1 MWNDNKDEMLCREV
15 LLFELYQF
23 KPRKNDARSVRE
35 RLTGIVVKYKQKCKD
50 ELNASALSPEHT
62 WLDEAL
68 EEISEKIEEADKL
81 HNQTTQ
87 ENARNVRQDAL
98 KAQEIRQLALETLAE
113 TTKWKSVKPKS

>member
-1 MWNDNKDEMLCREV
+1 M
-15 LLFELYQF
+15 
-23 KPRKNDARSVRE
+23 RE

-50 ELNASALSPEHT
+50 ALNASALSPEHT

-87 ENARNVRQDAL
+87 ENARSVRQDAL

>member
-1 MWNDNKDEMLCREV
+1 M
-15 LLFELYQF
+15 
-23 KPRKNDARSVRE
+23 RE

-62 WLDEAL
+62 SLDEAL

-87 ENARNVRQDAL
+87 ENARSVRQDAL